1 MAPHVFWWVAGE
13 PQLGNIP
20 GFGCF
25 LSTTKHGSPSSSI
38 LAASLSLFLISEKE
52 GWYTSNMACGFH
64 LPFGRHRANLDD
76 DQAQLC

>member
-1 MAPHVFWWVAGE
+1 
-13 PQLGNIP
+13 
-20 GFGCF
+20 
-25 LSTTKHGSPSSSI
+25 